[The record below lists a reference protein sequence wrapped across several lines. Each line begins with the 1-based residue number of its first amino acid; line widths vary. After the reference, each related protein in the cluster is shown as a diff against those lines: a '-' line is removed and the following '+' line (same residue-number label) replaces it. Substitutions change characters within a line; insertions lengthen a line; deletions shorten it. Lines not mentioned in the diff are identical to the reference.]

1 MKAPRPFE
9 PARTLPSRTLRGRY
23 LAAPIFAA
31 LLAACGGSAAIDSG
45 AAPEPI
51 SETTTDAAE
60 SGASAENAAAANIP
74 NLQSA
79 EVVFDVEVLSVADG
93 SVSSLREV
101 VTGDRP
107 VLVWFWAPH

>member
-1 MKAPRPFE
+1 MKPSRPFE
-9 PARTLPSRTLRGRY
+9 AARTAPSRKLRGRY

-31 LLAACGGSAAIDSG
+31 VLAACGGSAAVESG
-45 AAPEPI
+45 AAPEPA
-51 SETTTDAAE
+51 SETIVDAAE
-60 SGASAENAAAANIP
+60 SGASAENTAAANIP

-93 SVSSLREV
+93 SVSSLRDV